1 MAVHALYHPRVI
13 VHEERETYRM
23 SEDRSSSQGGK
34 SWLDKLLNAFSND
47 SDEPSSRDELLT
59 FLREAGTRL
68 RLDQDA
74 LTIIEGAFQISDQQT
89 REVMIPRSQV
99 TALHVDQRP
108 EDCLPIILE
117 TAHSRYPI
125 IDENL
130 DEVLGIVLVKDL
142 LPLLKLSDAERQRF
156 QLRDILRPAMFIP
169 ESKRLNSLLKEFRDT
184 HNHMAVVVDEY
195 GGTAGIVTIEDILEQ
210 IVGDIEDEHDIDE
223 EDDIRDLG
231 DGTYAIRA
239 LTPIED
245 FNERFDT
252 VFPDEEFDTVG
263 GLVMQRFGHLPRR
276 NEYAD
281 LGTWRFTVLNADN
294 RRIRLLQVAPCP
306 EDDAEDPGDG
316 DKH

>member
-1 MAVHALYHPRVI
+1 
-13 VHEERETYRM
+13 M
-23 SEDRSSSQGGK
+23 SEDRSSGQGNK
-34 SWLDKLLNAFSND
+34 SWLDKLFSAFSSD

-59 FLREAGTRL
+59 FLREAGARL

-74 LTIIEGAFQISDQQT
+74 LTIIEGAFQISDQQA

-99 TALHVDQRP
+99 AAIPVNQRP

-117 TAHSRYPI
+117 TAHSRYPVI
-125 IDENL
+125 GENL
-130 DEVLGIVLVKDL
+130 DEVIGVLLVKDL
-142 LPLLKLSDAERQRF
+142 LPLLKAGPKERETF
-156 QLRDILRPAMFIP
+156 QLRDVLRPAMFIP

-184 HNHMAVVVDEY
+184 HNHMAIVVDEY

-223 EDDIRDLG
+223 DDDIRNLG
-231 DGTYAIRA
+231 DGVYAIRA

-252 VFPDEEFDTVG
+252 EFSDEEFDTVG

-281 LGTWRFTVLNADN
+281 LGEWRFTVLNADN
-294 RRIRLLQVAPCP
+294 RRIRLLQASRIPD
-306 EDDAEDPGDG
+306 EELQLDPQ
-316 DKH
+316 HE